1 MKLLQFDYTSD
12 RYKIGTAQISS
23 KCCVWSKNP
32 QFWLYYTWYKRWFK
46 FIFHILNILKFLRR
60 LIRLLRIYTGS
71 RKWHLIWPKCQL
83 KISLQFYGLVPFIP
97 FIVHNSFKTV
107 MCGRGQIEYLV
118 NEWLSCKLFSIFWNY
133 LICLITNFQHLTVL
147 IDTDKRHIWHN
158 ITWKGE
164 CTESTNIFTDSQFHG
179 HASYH

>member
-1 MKLLQFDYTSD
+1 MFQTVNDFQWGFPWCLTWTRIIYQVGIIMKLLQFDYTD

-83 KISLQFYGLVPFIP
+83 KISLQFYGLVPFIL
-97 FIVHNSFKTV
+97 
-107 MCGRGQIEYLV
+107 Y
-118 NEWLSCKLFSIFWNY
+118 SI
-133 LICLITNFQHLTVL
+133 H
-147 IDTDKRHIWHN
+147 R
-158 ITWKGE
+158 
-164 CTESTNIFTDSQFHG
+164 SQFF
-179 HASYH
+179 